1 MIPYNPQRTNQH
13 NRRNMFE
20 KSKQKRA
27 RASTRYLRL
36 VNAALIASII
46 MLIGSSAYDIWIW
59 CIGMDG
65 PLQPLLLDIALTI
78 VTIAAALYW
87 VLAFRKI
94 IAQKKQ

>member
-1 MIPYNPQRTNQH
+1 
-13 NRRNMFE
+13 MFE
-20 KSKQKRA
+20 KSKEKWA
-27 RASTRYLRL
+27 HASTRYLRL

-94 IAQKKQ
+94 IAKKKQ